1 MTLVFVAILWVLII
15 VGVGLDVYEVR
26 EQKRADARRRAEWWE
41 VSCGCSGCAPRA
53 PRRAPLK
60 GERLTLD
67 VPMTGKSKRDFRRV
81 MKRLKRRA
89 RKHFYVH
96 RLRPLPRLKKNVR

>member
-41 VSCGCSGCAPRA
+41 VSCGCVGCAPR
-53 PRRAPLK
+53 RVWAPLK

-67 VPMTGKSKRDFRRV
+67 VPMTRKAKRGFRRV

-89 RKHFYVH
+89 RKCFYVH